1 LFTARPGYKGVETNM
16 SNQESWLK
24 GKKIL
29 VVDDE
34 EDVLETVTEI
44 LEMANV
50 DSALDYN
57 TASEKIAH
65 NKYDL
70 AILDIMG
77 VNGLTLL
84 EEAVEKNIPTI
95 MLTAHSMDY
104 KTLMLSIRKGSIAF
118 LPKEMMA
125 DLDRYVDTLMNA
137 YDSKESTWK
146 ILFDEMGDFF
156 SNRFGNQM
164 ETVEWICRRI
174 D

>member
-1 LFTARPGYKGVETNM
+1 M

-34 EDVLETVTEI
+34 EDVLETVAEI

-50 DSALDYN
+50 EGAFDYN
-57 TASEKIAH
+57 TASEKIAL

-84 EEAVEKNIPTI
+84 EEAVKNNTPTI

-137 YDSKESTWK
+137 YDSKQSTWK
-146 ILFDEMGDFF
+146 ILFDEMGGFF
-156 SNRFGNQM
+156 SNKFGNQM

>member
-1 LFTARPGYKGVETNM
+1 M
-16 SNQESWLK
+16 SNKKSWLD
-24 GKKIL
+24 GKNIL
-29 VVDDE
+29 LVDDE
-34 EDVLETVTEI
+34 EDILETIKDI
-44 LEMANV
+44 LEMSNI
-50 DSALDYN
+50 DTALDYK
-57 TASEKIAH
+57 TAVEKITL

-84 EEAVEKNIPTI
+84 EKSVEKNIPTV
-95 MLTAHSMDY
+95 MLTAHAMDY

-118 LPKEMMA
+118 LPKETMA
-125 DLDRYVDTLMNA
+125 DLDRFLETLMNA
-137 YDSKESTWK
+137 HESKESTWK

-156 SNRFGNQM
+156 VKKFGTQM

>member
-1 LFTARPGYKGVETNM
+1 M

-34 EDVLETVTEI
+34 EDVLETVAEI

-50 DSALDYN
+50 EGALDYN
-57 TASEKIAH
+57 TASEKIAL

-84 EEAVEKNIPTI
+84 EEAVKNNIPTI

-118 LPKEMMA
+118 LPKETMA

-137 YDSKESTWK
+137 YDSKKSTWK
-146 ILFDEMGDFF
+146 ILFDERGDFF
-156 SNRFGNQM
+156 ANKFGNQM